1 MPRMMRSVA
10 TNLLLIVFTNNA
22 DEGTV
27 SRRTLLLIR
36 WGVFMAACAF
46 LYVRLE
52 KHGDFAGFAEVF
64 RARDS
69 GLMFGAMMLVL
80 VLMLV
85 NWGLESMK
93 WRLLVQ
99 GIEPVS
105 FREAFTA
112 TIAGTSIGMITPNR
126 VGEFVGRVLFLAP
139 ESRIPASFATAV
151 GSIAQFVITLVFGT
165 IGFVVMRSGSW
176 ERDASPWEAIALVG
190 LCAVVSLCSVL
201 LYFNPGILR
210 ALVARLPVV
219 RKWEQQA
226 AVFGTFGTRT
236 LLRVLLF
243 SALRYVVFT
252 TQFMIILVALAD
264 VRPHESLPAVPV
276 AFLFS
281 SLIPTVMLT
290 ELGVRGSVAVAVISP
305 HLAHDKGVFLASTT
319 IWLINIALP
328 AMAGAVILL
337 VARIRAAR
345 A

>member
-1 MPRMMRSVA
+1 
-10 TNLLLIVFTNNA
+10 
-22 DEGTV
+22 V
-27 SRRTLLLIR
+27 SRRTLLFIR
-36 WGVFMAACAF
+36 WGVFLAACAF
-46 LYVRLE
+46 LYVRLA
-52 KHGDFAGFAEVF
+52 KHGDVAGLVSVF
-64 RARDS
+64 RMRDT
-69 GLMFGAMMLVL
+69 GFMLGALVL
-80 VLMLV
+80 VLALMFV

-93 WRLLVQ
+93 WRVLVR

-105 FREAFTA
+105 VGEAFTA

-139 ESRIPASFATAV
+139 ENRIPASFATAV

-165 IGFVVMRSGSW
+165 IGFVVMRSGTW
-176 ERDASPWEAIALVG
+176 EHDGGSWEAIALIG
-190 LCAVVSLCSVL
+190 LCGAVAVCSVL
-201 LYFNPGILR
+201 LYFNPEILR

-219 RKWEQQA
+219 RKWEPQA

-264 VRPHESLPAVPV
+264 VWPRESLAVVPV

-290 ELGVRGSVAVAVISP
+290 ELGVRGSVAVALISP
-305 HLAHDKGVFLASTT
+305 HLDYDKGVFLASTT
-319 IWLINIALP
+319 LWLINIALP
-328 AMAGAVILL
+328 AMAGAIILL